1 MTGDRELA
9 ERAIRRAAR
18 HFKLNLEI
26 SGERER
32 LLGILALDRF
42 PKRAT
47 KKRGAPKKW
56 TTEKVRVLIRCLELL
71 DMSDEGG
78 ESVRGMAILLKE
90 QFPNHFHSAASVEK
104 QFRKMAARLGYK
116 V

>member
-1 MTGDRELA
+1 MTRDRERA

-26 SGERER
+26 SGDRER
-32 LLGILALDRF
+32 LLRILALDRF
-42 PKRAT
+42 PERVA

-56 TTEKVRVLIRCLELL
+56 TAQQIGVLIRCLKLL
-71 DMSDEGG
+71 DISDEKGD
-78 ESVRGMAILLKE
+78 SVRGIAMLLKE

-104 QFRKMAARLGYK
+104 QFRKMAASLGEK
-116 V
+116 L

>member
-1 MTGDRELA
+1 VTRDGELA

-42 PKRAT
+42 PKRAA

-56 TTEKVRVLIRCLELL
+56 TAQKIRVLIRCLELL
-71 DMSDEGG
+71 DMSSEDV
-78 ESVRGMAILLKE
+78 SVRGLAMLLKE
-90 QFPNHFHSAASVEK
+90 QFPNHFHSAASLEK
-104 QFRKMAARLGYK
+104 QFRKMAADLGVK
-116 V
+116 L

>member
-1 MTGDRELA
+1 VTRDRELA

-42 PKRAT
+42 PKRAA

-56 TTEKVRVLIRCLELL
+56 TVEKIWVLIRCLMLL
-71 DMSDEGG
+71 DMSGEGG
-78 ESVRGMAILLKE
+78 DSVRRIAMLLKE

-104 QFRKMAARLGYK
+104 QFRKMAASLGEK
-116 V
+116 L